1 MEPDLQNNTNILSE
15 GTNRLYLDLKQH
27 NHLDFTSNTT
37 RTLKVLRVHQQP
49 CRCQRPRWPPGGKWH
64 TESPLLMARK

>member
-37 RTLKVLRVHQQP
+37 RTLKVLECISNPADADGHAGLQE
-49 CRCQRPRWPPGGKWH
+49 
-64 TESPLLMARK
+64 ESGTQNPHC